1 MLGATTAGA
10 LVDRVSVPP
19 LPHELSE
26 QAKRDWLTGVELVK
40 TCMAT
45 HDTQTYVIPPVFA
58 CGCCV
63 CLLNCCFCSG
73 LAAEIV
79 HFRTPGDKVIDWSNR
94 TDWYIKGSRWGEIP
108 VKMDCRS

>member
-19 LPHELSE
+19 LSHELSE

-45 HDTQTYVIPPVFA
+45 HDTQT
-58 CGCCV
+58 CV
-63 CLLNCCFCSG
+63 LSFPL
-73 LAAEIV
+73 
-79 HFRTPGDKVIDWSNR
+79 
-94 TDWYIKGSRWGEIP
+94 
-108 VKMDCRS
+108 